1 MKTRELEATQT
12 ARAEEQ
18 AEQMRT
24 RRMQARHRVEPGAP
38 VLMTVVV
45 PVYRNAETLH
55 ELVRRLEGVSG
66 RFDDRFEAIFVI
78 DGSPDES
85 GAVLRDLLD
94 HSMLRSRLV
103 WHSRNFGSFAAI
115 RTGLA
120 LAGGQ
125 YIGVMAAD
133 LQEPAQLLIDFHAVL
148 SSGEHDVALGVRRTR
163 EDRGAG
169 ELASRSFWWVYRR
182 WVQPDMPRGGVDVFA
197 CTRQVRDSIVA
208 LRESNSSLV
217 GLLVWLGYRRAD
229 VPYDRMPRTA
239 GASGW
244 TLRKKTRYL
253 FDSMYSFTDLPINLL
268 LAIGVT
274 GVLLSLL
281 GGVVVFSAWAF
292 VGIRVAGYTPLMLT
306 LLVIGSMTLFGLGVV
321 GSYVWRTYENSKQRP
336 GAVPMLSETF
346 NIER

>member
-1 MKTRELEATQT
+1 MNAWEVEEAQRAKTP
-12 ARAEEQ
+12 
-18 AEQMRT
+18 
-24 RRMQARHRVEPGAP
+24 RMQPRRPVEPGAS

-45 PVYRNAETLH
+45 PVYRNQETLH
-55 ELVRRLEGVSG
+55 ELVRRLEEVSD

-85 GAVLRDLLD
+85 GAVLRGLLND
-94 HSMLRSRLV
+94 STLRSRLI

-115 RTGLA
+115 RTGLS
-120 LAGGQ
+120 LASGQ

-133 LQEPAQLLIDFHAVL
+133 LQEPARLLIDFYEAL
-148 SSGEHDVALGVRRTR
+148 SSQEYDVALGIRRTR

-169 ELASRSFWWVYRR
+169 EFIARSFWWIYRR
-182 WVQPDMPRGGVDVFA
+182 WVQLEMPRGGVDVFA
-197 CTRQVRDSIVA
+197 CTRQVRDSLEA

-217 GLLVWLGYRRAD
+217 GLLVWLGYRRVD
-229 VPYDRMPRTA
+229 VPYDRVSRKV

-281 GGVVVFSAWAF
+281 GVVVVVSAWAF

-306 LLVIGSMTLFGLGVV
+306 LLVVGSMTLFGLGVV

-346 NIER
+346 NVER